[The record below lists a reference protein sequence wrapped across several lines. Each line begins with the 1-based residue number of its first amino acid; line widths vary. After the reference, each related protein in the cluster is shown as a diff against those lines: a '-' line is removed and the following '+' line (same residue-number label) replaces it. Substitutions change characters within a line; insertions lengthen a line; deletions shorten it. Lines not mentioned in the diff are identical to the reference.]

1 MQCISIVYGTSNPA
15 KLASMRKTLA
25 PLSIKIIGLKDIN
38 LKLPDV
44 DESGSTPLENARI
57 KARAYYAILKRPVFA
72 CDSGL
77 YIRGLPDHEQPGIH
91 VRTRNGRRMSDD
103 EMVAHYSAIARQ
115 LGGKAVARYS
125 NAICL
130 ILSEDKIFEHFD
142 DDISY
147 DPFYITGAPH
157 AKRVAGF
164 PIDSLSVNINTGK
177 YYYDEADFIEDAGIA
192 PGGFRAFF
200 TRALDTGNSH
210 INADRS

>member
-1 MQCISIVYGTSNPA
+1 MQNISIIYGTSNPA

-25 PLSIKIIGLKDIN
+25 PLSIHVIGLSDTNIN
-38 LKLPDV
+38 LPDV

-77 YIRGLPDHEQPGIH
+77 HIRGLPDHEQPGIH
-91 VRTRNGRRMSDD
+91 VRLKNGRRMSDD
-103 EMVAHYSAIARQ
+103 EMVEHYSAIAKQ
-115 LGGKAVARYS
+115 MGGRVIAQYS

-130 ILSEDKIFEHFD
+130 ILSENAMFEHSG
-142 DDISY
+142 DDILY
-147 DPFYITGAPH
+147 DPFYITDAPH

-164 PIDSLSVNINTGK
+164 PIDSLSVNIRTGK

-192 PGGFRAFF
+192 PDGFRAFF
-200 TRALDTGNSH
+200 TRALDC
-210 INADRS
+210 